1 VAALSAATA
10 SEVAAAIGGERAQAP
25 PEWARRGGARPLPG
39 MVAAAATTAAAAA
52 DRFPYLKA
60 GGLKPRIVDLI

>member
-1 VAALSAATA
+1 MYIRGGVDRGRESASAARVGQTR
-10 SEVAAAIGGERAQAP
+10 RA
-25 PEWARRGGARPLPG
+25 ARPLPG

>member
-1 VAALSAATA
+1 VASLSA
-10 SEVAAAIGGERAQAP
+10 VVVVAIGDERAQAP